1 MKRQQPSSSAA
12 EDSEQ
17 KKAKSSHQSSSI
29 PLDSRKEYLDED
41 RHEGSFPLEEVQA
54 MEEYSRRMTQPPSTK
69 RKYALAVAYCGTNYH
84 GLQVNPGAIT
94 VEAILER
101 ALLLCGAIQECNYG
115 HLQKISWTRAARTDK
130 GVHAVGQCCSMKLEF
145 PEAQSE
151 LFLEQL
157 NSFLPADIR
166 VLAVTRTTKSFNA
179 RIHCSHRR
187 YEYLLPSYLLMP
199 EEAVADL
206 FRAHSTAAER
216 HRALSEFRM
225 PDETL
230 TRLRAVLQLY
240 QGTHYYH
247 NFTSDKGKGSGATA
261 EAESGGKGKMKG
273 DPTMMRY
280 MMSLA
285 VEPCEVSSE
294 PQEAA
299 GVGLRAEW
307 LKITILGQSFLL
319 NQVCSVLGAP
329 SLSVVYLP
337 LSLSLS
343 LPLSLSPRSSD

>member
-1 MKRQQPSSSAA
+1 MKRQQSSSST

-17 KKAKSSHQSSSI
+17 KKAKSSHLPSSL
-29 PLDSRKEYLDED
+29 PLDTRKEYDDED

-54 MEEYSRRMTQPPSTK
+54 MEEYSRRISQPPSTK
-69 RKYALAVAYCGTNYH
+69 RKYALAIAYCGTNYH

-94 VEAILER
+94 IEAILER
-101 ALLLCGAIQECNYG
+101 ALLLCGAIQESNYG

-145 PEAQSE
+145 PESQTD

-157 NSFLPADIR
+157 NSFLPEDIR

-199 EEAVADL
+199 EGGVADL
-206 FRAHSTAAER
+206 FRSHATPSER

-225 PDETL
+225 PEETL
-230 TRLRAVLQLY
+230 TRLRTVLQLY

-247 NFTSDKGKGSGATA
+247 NFTSDKGKGGAGGG
-261 EAESGGKGKMKG
+261 EAVAGDKQKGKMKG

-285 VEPCEVSSE
+285 VDPCDVSCEPVEG
-294 PQEAA
+294 A
-299 GVGLRAEW
+299 GEGTRAEW

-319 NQVCSVLGAP
+319 NQV
-329 SLSVVYLP
+329 
-337 LSLSLS
+337 
-343 LPLSLSPRSSD
+343 